1 MIERDLPD
9 SREVISSEVTY
20 RGNVWEISRD
30 VFNYEDGT
38 LTRDYLRH
46 PGAVAIVAINHQK
59 EVLLISQ
66 YRHPVGQ
73 TMIEV
78 PAGLLDD
85 LHESPAEA
93 AARELLEETG
103 YKAKHWSVLLDLCT
117 TPGSSSEAIRIFLA
131 TDLKFEPDETYVPHG
146 EETEIKVWFEPI
158 EQVLEKIL
166 SGLIQSPTA
175 VSGLLA
181 FSASERLGKY
191 RDFDCDWET
200 RNHLI
205 DTDRVFK
212 F

>member
-9 SREVISSEVTY
+9 NREVISREVTY
-20 RGNVWEISRD
+20 RGNVWEISREI
-30 VFNYEDGT
+30 FKYESGT

-46 PGAVAIVAINHQK
+46 PGAVAVVAINESR

-73 TMIEV
+73 TMVEI

-85 LHESPAEA
+85 MNESAADA

-103 YKAKHWSVLLDLCT
+103 YKANKWHVLLDMCT

-131 TDLKFEPDETYVPHG
+131 TDLRFEPDETYTPHA

-158 EQVLEKIL
+158 EQVASKIL
-166 SGLIQSPTA
+166 GGLIQNPTA
-175 VSGLLA
+175 VSGILALLA
-181 FSASERLGKY
+181 SEQLGKI
-191 RDFDCDWET
+191 RNFDCDWET
-200 RNHLI
+200 RAHLI
-205 DTDRVFK
+205 NTDRVFK